1 MYAKGTFSKLRLNF
15 HITLRPGKKKKCLN
29 HFQKR
34 CTLID
39 EKTWTSQNLDRAKFH
54 FRIADQKRSASHPPP
69 PAQQKMLEK
78 NFLAYFHAL
87 HLHRLII
94 C

>member
-39 EKTWTSQNLDRAKFH
+39 EKT
-54 FRIADQKRSASHPPP
+54 
-69 PAQQKMLEK
+69 
-78 NFLAYFHAL
+78 
-87 HLHRLII
+87 
-94 C
+94 